1 MIQKDSCV
9 LEAFVSPRAS
19 RSDVRYN
26 HGVIKIRVN
35 EAPINGRA
43 TEAACKEL
51 ATKKKLAIGPAATI
65 IDLWYKGFNINNFF
79 LSSSFSNVGHGL
91 FEFGN

>member
-51 ATKKKLAIGPAATI
+51 AKALGIKRAQVSTSAGSKARTK
-65 IDLWYKGFNINNFF
+65 NFKVEGLYELQA
-79 LSSSFSNVGHGL
+79 LSRLGR
-91 FEFGN
+91 